1 MYKGTIIL
9 EGGAT
14 RGVYTAGVLDYFMKK
29 NLTLSNV
36 IGVSAGACNAVDY
49 KSQQIGRSK
58 DCMII
63 VDKDKEYYAM
73 FGNDWNTIGLC
84 LGYVI
89 FDKDFNYIDF
99 VIC

>member
-1 MYKGTIIL
+1 MNSKFDELIEFLEEKFNFTTQDDKYEYETVEEAIEGSYRALEEKELDNYQDEIKETIKEL
-9 EGGAT
+9 EK
-14 RGVYTAGVLDYFMKK
+14 Y
-29 NLTLSNV
+29 
-36 IGVSAGACNAVDY
+36 
-49 KSQQIGRSK
+49 
-58 DCMII
+58 
-63 VDKDKEYYAM
+63 KDKEYYAM